1 MTPLIQAAA
10 DLPSVCEAHG
20 WRFCVIGGLAVLRWG
35 EPRETVVTRWTGR
48 AGFQTRRRL
57 PASTGCCCFG
67 PDRIALS
74 TQPNAHTP
82 VRRTTG
88 LPRLLGQHAGG
99 GAEVYPDC
107 VIAGVVIAG
116 DIDMRR

>member
-1 MTPLIQAAA
+1 
-10 DLPSVCEAHG
+10 
-20 WRFCVIGGLAVLRWG
+20 
-35 EPRETVVTRWTGR
+35 
-48 AGFQTRRRL
+48 
-57 PASTGCCCFG
+57 
-67 PDRIALS
+67 LS